1 MRRTLRFDGKLLS
14 PERRRRAVT
23 VLQERYRA
31 SERLVCRVVGQHRS
45 IQRHPVKV
53 VDLEESKLRQRLRDV
68 AAEHIRLGRRMSYR
82 LLRREGL
89 TVNHKRVQRLWR
101 EEGLQLPT
109 PRKRKRARPADG
121 SVRRHRAEHP
131 HQVWAMDF
139 QFDATADGRRL
150 KFLNVIDEHSRLCL
164 AIRVGRRCKAKDVVA
179 VLEELTS
186 LYPAPAF
193 IRSDNGPEFLFQ
205 ALRDWCE
212 ASTTTST
219 AYIAPGSP
227 WENGFAESFNGRFR
241 DEFLN
246 TELFT
251 TASESQILADRW
263 RWEYNTLRPH
273 SALQGRTPLEAAQQ
287 GAAA

>member
-68 AAEHIRLGRRMSYR
+68 AAEHIRWGRRMSYR

-101 EEGLQLPT
+101 EEGLQRPT

-193 IRSDNGPEFLFQ
+193 IRSYNGPEFLFQ

-251 TASESQILADRW
+251 TASEAQILADRW

>member
-1 MRRTLRFDGKLLS
+1 MS
-14 PERRRRAVT
+14 PERRCAAKRTSRCDRAVT
-23 VLQERYRA
+23 VLQDRYRA
-31 SERLVCRVVGQHRS
+31 SERFICRVVGQHRS
-45 IQRHPVKV
+45 TQRHPVKIV
-53 VDLEESKLRQRLRDV
+53 SIEEGKLRNRLREI
-68 AAEHIRLGRRMSYR
+68 AAEHIRWGRRMAYR
-82 LLRREGL
+82 LLRREGW

-101 EEGLQLPT
+101 EEGLQRPT
-109 PRKRKRARPADG
+109 PRKRKRARTADG

-193 IRSDNGPEFLFQ
+193 IRSDNGPEFIAE
-205 ALRDWCE
+205 ALRNWCE

-227 WENGFAESFNGRFR
+227 WENGFAESFNGRFW

-251 TASESQILADRW
+251 TAPEAQILADRW
-263 RWEYNTLRPH
+263 RWEYNSIRPH
-273 SALQGRTPLEAAQQ
+273 SALQGRQPLEAA
-287 GAAA
+287 